1 MTPDL
6 KQWLRQAQR
15 ERLKHGN
22 SEHFRSVR
30 SKFRRLK
37 RTKIKTNTENVV
49 NELKVSAPGK
59 WHKIIKKMGGVD
71 QMATGRLEVE
81 SLKGLSD
88 QECAEA
94 VAEVFAATS
103 LEYEPIDNTKLP
115 AFLPAGKPEVVNV
128 FQVYNVIKNMKKTKS
143 TLPIDIPDSLRKECA
158 LDLAEPLTDII
169 NTCLRDGR
177 FPTPW
182 RQEWVTPV
190 PKTQHQPKNCKQ
202 IRKIASTSDY
212 SKMFEIFLRKWIIE
226 DIDKNIHIN
235 QFAGRKG
242 MGTEHMIVAMV
253 DRVLQLLDRPGMSA
267 VVATAIDW
275 MGAFDRLDPTITI
288 SKLVTMGVR
297 SSLVPII
304 IEFMTDRRMSVR
316 YNTASSKWH
325 TLVGGSPQGSW
336 MGQMAYISASD
347 DAARG
352 LEDQDKF
359 KFCDDLTIL
368 ELVMLGGLLS
378 DYNFTNHVASDI
390 GTDQQFLDP
399 ANMKTQTS
407 ITDLEQW
414 TTNNKMCLNQSKTN
428 YIIFNRTK
436 QPFATRLTVNGEWM
450 ERQNCIKLLG
460 VWLDEDGG
468 WKTNTQKMCQKAY
481 SRVSMLTKLRYAA
494 VSTDDLITVYK
505 LYIRSCLEYCSVSF
519 HGSLSSQ
526 QAAALDRCQAVCL
539 RVILGEMYVS
549 YEAALE
555 MAGLSKL
562 VDRRQERCIDFAKKC
577 TKHPSNQRFFPLNQT
592 NTTQIRNREK
602 YIVNFANTNCYKN
615 SAIPYCQRLLNT
627 MHDKE
632 RAEGEEEPAEER
644 SPG

>member
-1 MTPDL
+1 MT
-6 KQWLRQAQR
+6 
-15 ERLKHGN
+15 E
-22 SEHFRSVR
+22 
-30 SKFRRLK
+30 
-37 RTKIKTNTENVV
+37 
-49 NELKVSAPGK
+49 
-59 WHKIIKKMGGVD
+59 
-71 QMATGRLEVE
+71 
-81 SLKGLSD
+81 
-88 QECAEA
+88 
-94 VAEVFAATS
+94 
-103 LEYEPIDNTKLP
+103 
-115 AFLPAGKPEVVNV
+115 
-128 FQVYNVIKNMKKTKS
+128 
-143 TLPIDIPDSLRKECA
+143 
-158 LDLAEPLTDII
+158 II

-182 RQEWVTPV
+182 RREWVTPV
-190 PKTQHQPKNCKQ
+190 PKTTSQPQNCKQ
-202 IRKIASTSDY
+202 LRKIASTSDY
-212 SKMFEIFLRKWIIE
+212 SKIFETFLRKWIIE
-226 DIDKNIHIN
+226 DIDKRIHIN

-242 MGTEHMIVAMV
+242 MGTEHLLVMMV
-253 DRVLQLLDRPGMSA
+253 DRVKQLLDRPGMSA
-267 VVATAIDW
+267 VVATAVDW

-336 MGQMAYISASD
+336 MGQMAYIAASD

-378 DYNFTNHVASDI
+378 DYIGLLSDYI

-436 QPFATRLTVNGEWM
+436 QPFATRLTVNGEWL

-615 SAIPYCQRLLNT
+615 SAIPYCQRLLNS
-627 MHDKE
+627 MHEKE
-632 RAEGEEEPAEER
+632 RAGGEEEPAEER